1 MKRILIFNMTGRRDP
16 KQFLQTLSTCNFHE
30 VYFTPNMVDVF
41 IDPKSGSTYYLNL
54 LLLTAYLT

>member
-1 MKRILIFNMTGRRDP
+1 MTGRRDP